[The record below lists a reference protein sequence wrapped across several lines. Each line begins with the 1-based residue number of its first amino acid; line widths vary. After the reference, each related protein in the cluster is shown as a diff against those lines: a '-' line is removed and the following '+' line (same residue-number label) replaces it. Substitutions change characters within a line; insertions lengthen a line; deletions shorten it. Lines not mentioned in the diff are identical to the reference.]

1 MISQNELDLGRGPK
15 ICTWVSSAS
24 HGFRRWMLRCN
35 EFDRHPK
42 KNLKKMRAVK
52 HQKNYMKAW
61 LHDGWF
67 WDQAAAFI
75 LLTGFFSPFFF
86 HPKNFMTKT
95 GGKWQRDLRP
105 ARFALCRTSGS
116 RLEGG
121 GGKSS
126 FYWPKINGDFSGVI
140 KLPILGG
147 SNNTNLW

>member
-1 MISQNELDLGRGPK
+1 MRGGKTPK
-15 ICTWVSSAS
+15 KLHEGMAS
-24 HGFRRWMLRCN
+24 RWMILGPGCSIR
-35 EFDRHPK
+35 FSDRIFFP
-42 KNLKKMRAVK
+42 
-52 HQKNYMKAW
+52 
-61 LHDGWF
+61 
-67 WDQAAAFI
+67 I
-75 LLTGFFSPFFF
+75 FFSPQKF
-86 HPKNFMTKT
+86 HDGT